1 MSAERVQCA
10 DAASRPNEPQL
21 ENTQIIIDARGE
33 LVATYVKTH
42 LADIYVPLV
51 RFRLAESKLFRHG
64 SRLVPPVQTPIGKLG
79 LLTVRSPSHSLA
91 LSFSRVHC
99 SLFTRVSEISS
110 AVLDRTRVRVQCYD
124 LRFPELGL
132 WQYGQGAEVIS
143 YPAAFVHEPASE
155 RWSVCRADYHFSYI
169 STFTAVQNNWFARTR
184 YSKLFPVF
192 VMFFSRSAL

>member
-79 LLTVRSPSHSLA
+79 LLTVRSPSHSLT

-99 SLFTRVSEISS
+99 SLFTVRLRGSHLLYSIGLVCACSATTCASQSS
-110 AVLDRTRVRVQCYD
+110 ASGSTDRAPR
-124 LRFPELGL
+124 
-132 WQYGQGAEVIS
+132 
-143 YPAAFVHEPASE
+143 
-155 RWSVCRADYHFSYI
+155 
-169 STFTAVQNNWFARTR
+169 
-184 YSKLFPVF
+184 
-192 VMFFSRSAL
+192 